1 MTDSKGWIALHRKLL
16 DKAIWTESTPE
27 QKVILITLLLMAN
40 HAEKEWEW
48 QGQKYVAKPGQFV
61 TSLSKIAEVCG
72 EGISFQNVR
81 TALKRFEKYGFLTN
95 ESTNKNRL
103 ITINNWAFYQD
114 NPNQPNKQPNK
125 QLTSNQQATN
135 KQLTTNNND
144 KQINNVTNNV
154 VVDEQVDS
162 ISIATIYHFWESNG
176 FGMLA
181 PKTREDLA
189 YWVEDFK
196 KIGSTEI
203 QALEI
208 VKEALMVAL
217 NANARRYNYVN
228 AVLKNWESQRATTL
242 ADVKALNKKREVQ
255 SNSMKSNNYVG
266 NRRIEEVPDH
276 FKNPPQETHNPESV
290 ESARNAINQLLGGSS
305 VGN

>member
-1 MTDSKGWIALHRKLL
+1 MSDRGGWIVLHRKLL
-16 DKAIWTESTPE
+16 DKPIWFESTAE

-61 TSLSKIAEVCG
+61 TSLPKIVEACG
-72 EGISFQNVR
+72 NGISIKNVR
-81 TALKRFEKYGFLTN
+81 TALKRFEKYGFLADK
-95 ESTNKNRL
+95 STNKNRL

-114 NPNQPNKQPNK
+114 KPDGHGRQTGSQVADNR
-125 QLTSNQQATN
+125 QATGRRMAA
-135 KQLTTNNND
+135 NNND

-154 VVDEQVDS
+154 VVDEQVDP
-162 ISIATIYHFWESNG
+162 ISKAIRTYEQVFGLANPITIQNIQFWCQ
-176 FGMLA
+176 
-181 PKTREDLA
+181 DLSPEL
-189 YWVEDFK
+189 VIK
-196 KIGSTEI
+196 
-203 QALEI
+203 ALEI
-208 VKEALMVAL
+208 ASNNNARSFKYTEAILRDWEKRGIQTVEDVEALE
-217 NANARRYNYVN
+217 
-228 AVLKNWESQRATTL
+228 KQ
-242 ADVKALNKKREVQ
+242 REVQ
-255 SNSMKSNNYVG
+255 QQEKQKPKFYG

>member
-1 MTDSKGWIALHRKLL
+1 MSDRGGWIVLHRKLL
-16 DKAIWTESTPE
+16 DKPIWFESTAE

-154 VVDEQVDS
+154 VVDEQVDP
-162 ISIATIYHFWESNG
+162 ISKAIRTYEQVFGLANAINIQTIQYWCQ
-176 FGMLA
+176 
-181 PKTREDLA
+181 DLSPEL
-189 YWVEDFK
+189 VIK
-196 KIGSTEI
+196 
-203 QALEI
+203 ALEI
-208 VKEALMVAL
+208 TSSNNARSFKYTEAILRDWEKRGIQTVEDVEALE
-217 NANARRYNYVN
+217 
-228 AVLKNWESQRATTL
+228 KQ
-242 ADVKALNKKREVQ
+242 REVQ
-255 SNSMKSNNYVG
+255 RQEKPKTHSYG

-276 FKNPPQETHNPESV
+276 FKNPPQEISNPESV
-290 ESARNAINQLLGGSS
+290 ESARNALNQLLGGSS

>member
-1 MTDSKGWIALHRKLL
+1 MSDRGGWIVLHRKLL
-16 DKAIWTESTPE
+16 DKPIWFESTAE

-40 HAEKEWEW
+40 HTEKEWEW

-154 VVDEQVDS
+154 VVDKQVDPISKVIRTYEQVFGLANA
-162 ISIATIYHFWESNG
+162 INIQTIQYWCQ
-176 FGMLA
+176 
-181 PKTREDLA
+181 DLSPEL
-189 YWVEDFK
+189 VIK
-196 KIGSTEI
+196 
-203 QALEI
+203 ALEI
-208 VKEALMVAL
+208 TSSNNARSFKYTEAILRNWEKQGIQTVDDVEALE
-217 NANARRYNYVN
+217 
-228 AVLKNWESQRATTL
+228 KQ
-242 ADVKALNKKREVQ
+242 REVQ
-255 SNSMKSNNYVG
+255 RQEKPKTKFYG
-266 NRRIEEVPDH
+266 NRRIEEIPDH
-276 FKNPPQETHNPESV
+276 IKNPPQEVSNPEGV
-290 ESARNAINQLLGGSS
+290 AAAKKALEELLGG
-305 VGN
+305 NK

>member
-1 MTDSKGWIALHRKLL
+1 MSDRGGWIVLHRKLL
-16 DKAIWTESTPE
+16 DKPIWFESTAE

-61 TSLSKIAEVCG
+61 TSLPKIVEACG
-72 EGISFQNVR
+72 NGISIKNVR
-81 TALKRFEKYGFLTN
+81 TALKRFEKYGFLADK
-95 ESTNKNRL
+95 STNKNRL

-114 NPNQPNKQPNK
+114 KPDGHGRQTGSQVADNRQ
-125 QLTSNQQATN
+125 SGGRRVAS
-135 KQLTTNNND
+135 NNND

-154 VVDEQVDS
+154 VVDEQVDP
-162 ISIATIYHFWESNG
+162 ISKAIRTYEQVFGLANPITIQTIQFWCQ
-176 FGMLA
+176 
-181 PKTREDLA
+181 DLSPEL
-189 YWVEDFK
+189 VIK
-196 KIGSTEI
+196 
-203 QALEI
+203 ALEI
-208 VKEALMVAL
+208 TSNNNARSFKYTEAILRDWEKRGIQTVEDVEALE
-217 NANARRYNYVN
+217 
-228 AVLKNWESQRATTL
+228 KQ
-242 ADVKALNKKREVQ
+242 REVQ
-255 SNSMKSNNYVG
+255 QEKLKPKLYG

>member
-1 MTDSKGWIALHRKLL
+1 MSDRGGWIVLHRKLL
-16 DKAIWTESTPE
+16 DKPIWFESTAE

-103 ITINNWAFYQD
+103 ITINNWAFYQN
-114 NPNQPNKQPNK
+114 NPNDTNRQPNK
-125 QLTSNQQATN
+125 QLTSNQQAAN

-154 VVDEQVDS
+154 VVDKQIDPISKAIRTYEQ
-162 ISIATIYHFWESNG
+162 IFGLANPITIQNIQFWCQ
-176 FGMLA
+176 
-181 PKTREDLA
+181 DLSPEL
-189 YWVEDFK
+189 VIK
-196 KIGSTEI
+196 
-203 QALEI
+203 ALEI
-208 VKEALMVAL
+208 TSKSNARNFKYTEAILRSWEKQGIQTVEDVEALE
-217 NANARRYNYVN
+217 
-228 AVLKNWESQRATTL
+228 KQ
-242 ADVKALNKKREVQ
+242 REVQ
-255 SNSMKSNNYVG
+255 QEKPKPKLYG

-290 ESARNAINQLLGGSS
+290 ESARNAINQLLGG
-305 VGN
+305 NT

>member
-1 MTDSKGWIALHRKLL
+1 MSDRGGWIVLHRKLL
-16 DKAIWTESTPE
+16 DKPIWFESTAE

-114 NPNQPNKQPNK
+114 NPNDTNRQPNK

-154 VVDEQVDS
+154 VVDEQVDP
-162 ISIATIYHFWESNG
+162 ISKVIRTYEQIFGLANPITIQNIQFWCQ
-176 FGMLA
+176 
-181 PKTREDLA
+181 DLSA
-189 YWVEDFK
+189 ELVIK
-196 KIGSTEI
+196 
-203 QALEI
+203 ALEI
-208 VKEALMVAL
+208 TSKS
-217 NANARRYNYVN
+217 NARNFKYTEAILRT
-228 AVLKNWESQRATTL
+228 WEKQGIQTVE
-242 ADVKALNKKREVQ
+242 DVDALEKQREVQ
-255 SNSMKSNNYVG
+255 QQKQPKPNFYG
-266 NRRIEEVPDH
+266 NRRIEEIPDH
-276 FKNPPQETHNPESV
+276 IKNPPQEVSNPEGV
-290 ESARNAINQLLGGSS
+290 AAAKKALEELLGG
-305 VGN
+305 NT

>member
-1 MTDSKGWIALHRKLL
+1 MSDRGGWIVLHRKLL
-16 DKAIWTESTPE
+16 DKPIWFESTAE

-103 ITINNWAFYQD
+103 ITINNWAFYQNNSND
-114 NPNQPNKQPNK
+114 TNRQPNK

-154 VVDEQVDS
+154 VVDEQVDP
-162 ISIATIYHFWESNG
+162 ISKVIRTYEQVFGLANPITIQTIQYWCQ
-176 FGMLA
+176 
-181 PKTREDLA
+181 DLSPEL
-189 YWVEDFK
+189 VIK
-196 KIGSTEI
+196 
-203 QALEI
+203 ALEI
-208 VKEALMVAL
+208 TSSNNARNFKYTEAILRSWEKQGIQTVEDVEALE
-217 NANARRYNYVN
+217 
-228 AVLKNWESQRATTL
+228 KQ
-242 ADVKALNKKREVQ
+242 REVQ
-255 SNSMKSNNYVG
+255 QEKPKPKLYG

-290 ESARNAINQLLGGSS
+290 ESARNAINQLLGG
-305 VGN
+305 NT

>member
-1 MTDSKGWIALHRKLL
+1 MSDRGGWIVLHRKLL
-16 DKAIWTESTPE
+16 DKPIWFESTAE

-103 ITINNWAFYQD
+103 ITINNWAFYQN
-114 NPNQPNKQPNK
+114 NPNDTNRQPNK
-125 QLTSNQQATN
+125 QLTSNQQAAN

-154 VVDEQVDS
+154 VVDKQIDPISKAIRTYEQ
-162 ISIATIYHFWESNG
+162 IFGLANPITIQNIQFWCQ
-176 FGMLA
+176 
-181 PKTREDLA
+181 DLSPEL
-189 YWVEDFK
+189 VIK
-196 KIGSTEI
+196 
-203 QALEI
+203 ALEI
-208 VKEALMVAL
+208 TSKSNARNFKYTEAILRSWEKQGIQTVEDVEALE
-217 NANARRYNYVN
+217 
-228 AVLKNWESQRATTL
+228 KQ
-242 ADVKALNKKREVQ
+242 REVQ
-255 SNSMKSNNYVG
+255 QEKPKPKLYG

-290 ESARNAINQLLGGSS
+290 ESARNAINQLLGGNS
-305 VGN
+305 

>member
-1 MTDSKGWIALHRKLL
+1 MSDRGGWIVLHRKLL
-16 DKAIWTESTPE
+16 DKPIWFESTAE

-154 VVDEQVDS
+154 VVDEQVDP
-162 ISIATIYHFWESNG
+162 ISKVIRTYEQVFGLANPITIQTIQFWCQ
-176 FGMLA
+176 
-181 PKTREDLA
+181 DLSPEL
-189 YWVEDFK
+189 VIK
-196 KIGSTEI
+196 
-203 QALEI
+203 ALEI
-208 VKEALMVAL
+208 TSKS
-217 NANARRYNYVN
+217 NARNFKYTEAILRSWEKQGIQTVN
-228 AVLKNWESQRATTL
+228 
-242 ADVKALNKKREVQ
+242 DVDALEKQREVQ
-255 SNSMKSNNYVG
+255 QQEKPKTKFYG
-266 NRRIEEVPDH
+266 NRRIEEIPDH
-276 FKNPPQETHNPESV
+276 IKNPPQEVSNPEGV
-290 ESARNAINQLLGGSS
+290 AAAKKALEELLGG
-305 VGN
+305 NT

>member
-1 MTDSKGWIALHRKLL
+1 MSDRGGWIVLHRKLL
-16 DKAIWTESTPE
+16 DKPIWFESTAE

-114 NPNQPNKQPNK
+114 NPNDTNRQPNK

-154 VVDEQVDS
+154 VVDEQVNP
-162 ISIATIYHFWESNG
+162 ISKAIRTYEQVFGLANPITIQTIQFWC
-176 FGMLA
+176 
-181 PKTREDLA
+181 KDLSPEL
-189 YWVEDFK
+189 VIK
-196 KIGSTEI
+196 
-203 QALEI
+203 ALEI
-208 VKEALMVAL
+208 TSKSNARNFKYTEAILRSWEKQGIQTVEDVEALE
-217 NANARRYNYVN
+217 
-228 AVLKNWESQRATTL
+228 KQ
-242 ADVKALNKKREVQ
+242 REVHQ
-255 SNSMKSNNYVG
+255 QEKPKPKLYG

-276 FKNPPQETHNPESV
+276 FKNPPQETPNPESV
-290 ESARNAINQLLGGSS
+290 ESARNALNQLLGG
-305 VGN
+305 NT